1 MEYEPL
7 PEAPAGSAPRK
18 EPASEVP
25 LRVRRP
31 SLRRPPGSRRSF
43 GGHLWRWLWVYGLGL
58 GACSG
63 LLVAAVIHMPEVE
76 MLERFR
82 PGLVTELLDRHGAP
96 YANYALERRVML
108 RQGQVPKL
116 LQDAIVAVEDANFF
130 QHGGIDLAGV
140 MRAAVANLRAGQ
152 VTEGASTL
160 TMQVAENLFH
170 TRGRDWR
177 RKIEE
182 ALLAVEIEKR
192 YSKAQI
198 LTLYCNL
205 IYTGNGNYGM
215 AAAAAD
221 YFNKPV
227 GQLTLAEAAT
237 LAGLPQRPNDYN
249 AYRNPELVKARRN
262 HVLRR
267 MRIEGMID
275 ERTMLAAAAEPL
287 LIAQHRRDAKDGG
300 GTYFAEEVRRYL
312 EQRYGSQRLYGA
324 GLRVQTTLDPQI
336 QRAAEEA
343 MRGHLRALDHRRG
356 WRGPLVHLDH
366 PDEQELPSWR
376 HDEPVAPGR
385 WYEGV
390 VLASTS
396 GGAEVRIGSEH
407 FTLDRD
413 GIAWTRKPRVSDVLR
428 RGDVAWFRL
437 EERPK
442 DTSKAGSRDARPA
455 EPPELMLEQEP
466 RIEGAVLVLD
476 SASGAVRAMVGG
488 WDFERSKFNRA
499 TQAQRQVGSAF
510 KPFVYGAAI
519 EQGYT
524 AADTLFD
531 APTAFIGADGKL
543 SYAPQNY
550 YHRYAGMITLRRA
563 LEQSVNIPAVK
574 MLDMI
579 GVRRVIDFARRCG
592 IASPLPPYPSL
603 ALGSADLVPLELA
616 AAYAT
621 IANSGLYMQPYFVQQ
636 VATSD
641 GETLESHLPQARKA
655 LNAPEAYV
663 LTHMLE
669 GVIDHGTAFAL
680 SPLDVDIA
688 GKTGTT
694 DDYSDAWFV
703 GFTPRLTMLTW
714 VGYDVKRSLGN
725 GMTGAA
731 AALPPWKELA
741 ERGLAEGW
749 LAKGER
755 FQRPPGVTMLAV
767 ERYSGLLPPPGAAA
781 YLRLQEEAFVTGTEP
796 SRSWEGSV
804 ASARELPWYQQRA
817 FYLPKEG
824 ERMP

>member
-7 PEAPAGSAPRK
+7 PEAPAGRPPLVESP
-18 EPASEVP
+18 PPGP

-31 SLRRPPGSRRSF
+31 GPLRPPGDRRRRSL
-43 GGHLWRWLWVYGLGL
+43 GSHLWRWAWVYALGL

-76 MLERFR
+76 KLEDFR
-82 PGLVTELLDRHGAP
+82 PGLVTELYDRHGAP

-108 RQGQVPKL
+108 RQGQVPRL
-116 LQDAIVAVEDANFF
+116 LQSAIVAVEDENFF

-140 MRAAVANLRAGQ
+140 LRAAVSNLRAGEI
-152 VTEGASTL
+152 TEGASTL

-170 TRGRDWR
+170 TRGRSWR
-177 RKIEE
+177 RKVEE

-192 YSKAQI
+192 YSKQQI

-227 GQLTLAEAAT
+227 SQLTLPEAAM

-249 AYRNPELVKARRN
+249 AFRNPNLVRRRRD

-267 MRIEGMID
+267 MHAEGMID
-275 ERTMLAAAAEPL
+275 DATLRSALADPMLL
-287 LIAQHRRDAKDGG
+287 AQHRRTVQEG

-324 GLRVQTTLDPQI
+324 GLRVQTTLDPQM

-343 MRGHLRALDHRRG
+343 MRRHLVAMDHRRG
-356 WRGPLVHLDH
+356 WRGPLVHLDRAD
-366 PDEQELPSWR
+366 PEEQVLPSWR
-376 HDEPVAPGR
+376 RDEVVIPGP

-390 VLASTS
+390 VLDASPEA
-396 GGAEVRIGSEH
+396 AEVRIAGER
-407 FTLDRD
+407 FTLGRD

-437 EERPK
+437 EEPK
-442 DTSKAGSRDARPA
+442 DAKGAAKEG
-455 EPPELMLEQEP
+455 PPRLMLEQEP
-466 RIEGAVLVLD
+466 RIEGAVIVLD

-510 KPFVYGAAI
+510 KPFVYGAAL

-524 AADTLFD
+524 PADTLFD
-531 APTAFIGADGKL
+531 APAAFIGADAKL
-543 SYAPQNY
+543 SYFPQNY
-550 YHRYAGMITLRRA
+550 YHKYAGVITLRRA

-579 GVRRVIDFARRCG
+579 GVRRVIDFARRTG
-592 IASPLPPYPSL
+592 VASPLPPYPSL
-603 ALGSADLVPLELA
+603 ALGSADLVPMELA

-621 IANSGLYMQPYFVQQ
+621 FASSGLYMQPYFVEQ
-636 VATSD
+636 VSTAD
-641 GETLESHLPQARKA
+641 GEALENHAPQARKA
-655 LNAPEAYV
+655 MDAPAAYV

-680 SPLDVDIA
+680 SSLPVDIA

-694 DDYSDAWFV
+694 NDYSDAWFV
-703 GFTPRLTMLTW
+703 GYTPRLTVLTW
-714 VGYDVKRSLGN
+714 VGYDVKKSLGN

-731 AALPPWKELA
+731 AALPPWKELV

-749 LAKGER
+749 IPKNER
-755 FQRPPGVTMLAV
+755 FQAPPGVTMLAV
-767 ERYSGLLPPPGAAA
+767 ERYTGLLPPPGAEGVA
-781 YLRLQEEAFVTGTEP
+781 LQQEAFVSGTEP
-796 SRSWEGSV
+796 SRTWDGTWASV
-804 ASARELPWYQQRA
+804 RALPWYQQRA